1 MKKFKEILTD
11 YWFGTI
17 TGAVLIAT
25 SLQMI
30 ISSLATYYPQLF
42 GNRDDF
48 GPNNFFAGYFLP
60 QIFGGIVA
68 ILLGLLFLAV
78 RKQRP

>member
-1 MKKFKEILTD
+1 MKKLKEILTD
-11 YWFGTI
+11 YWVGTI

-42 GNRDDF
+42 GNQDDF
-48 GPNNFFAGYFLP
+48 GPNNFFDGYFLP

-68 ILLGLLFLAV
+68 VLLGVILLAV
-78 RKQRP
+78 RKPKQ